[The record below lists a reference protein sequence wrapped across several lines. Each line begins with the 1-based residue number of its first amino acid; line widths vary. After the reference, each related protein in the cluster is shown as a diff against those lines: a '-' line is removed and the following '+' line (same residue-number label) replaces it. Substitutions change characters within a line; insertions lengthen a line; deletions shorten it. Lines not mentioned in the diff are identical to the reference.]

1 MQDLRQSVEI
11 RVEKSEEKYRQ
22 EIVGRSHEAGK
33 VISGQ

>member
-1 MQDLRQSVEI
+1 MQDLRKSIEI
-11 RVEKSEEKYRQ
+11 MVEKSEEEYRQ